1 MTKMVRIGAG
11 LLVAGLAFSTFTG
24 SAHAADLGGYERMP
38 SIKDRAPEYRP
49 SIWSGFYIGANIGG
63 GAGTV
68 SSKDASDTIGAG
80 GALGGVHGGYN
91 WQRGNFVFGAEA
103 DFDVSGMRG
112 SKTYSDGDVA
122 AHIRNLGSIRG
133 RLGYSVGSTLFYGT
147 AGLAYGQINS
157 VVAESVQ
164 GRTQTTTFNHSQ
176 TGYAVGAGMESPLG
190 LFGPSWTVKV
200 EYLYVDLG
208 RSTDSFADAVLSP
221 STDIFT
227 TRMQEHVF
235 RTGINYHINAPV
247 VARY

>member
-11 LLVAGLAFSTFTG
+11 LLLAGLAFSTFTG

-80 GALGGVHGGYN
+80 GAIGGVHGGYN

-112 SKTYSDGDVA
+112 SKTYTDGEVA
-122 AHIRNLGSIRG
+122 AHFRNLGSIRG
-133 RLGYSVGSTLFYGT
+133 RLGYSFNNLLVYGT
-147 AGLAYGQINS
+147 AGYGWTNVNLTAANAFAKGS
-157 VVAESVQ
+157 VSNTDGGFVYGGGLEYKLSRNLSVRGEALRFDASGQ
-164 GRTQTTTFNHSQ
+164 WPTSN
-176 TGYAVGAGMESPLG
+176 
-190 LFGPSWTVKV
+190 GPSATLNTPAT
-200 EYLYVDLG
+200 EFRLG
-208 RSTDSFADAVLSP
+208 VTWHL
-221 STDIFT
+221 
-227 TRMQEHVF
+227 
-235 RTGINYHINAPV
+235 N
-247 VARY
+247 